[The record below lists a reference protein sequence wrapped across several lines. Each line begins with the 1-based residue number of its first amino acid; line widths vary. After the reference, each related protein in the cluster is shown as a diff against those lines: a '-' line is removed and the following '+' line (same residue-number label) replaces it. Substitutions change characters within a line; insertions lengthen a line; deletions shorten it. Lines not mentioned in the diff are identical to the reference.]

1 MASSGK
7 NDMRTPLAR
16 IQHLGAAKS
25 GTTDHSRQRL
35 TALAIAPL
43 SIFFLVSLVA
53 LSGADYETARRYLA
67 HPLVSILLLGFIGAV
82 VVHMRIGMQIVV
94 EDYVHTDGLKQ
105 LCIVANKFFSYAVGL
120 ACVYA
125 ALKIGFGS

>member
-1 MASSGK
+1 MSASK

-16 IQHLGAAKS
+16 VLHLGAAKS
-25 GTTDHSRQRL
+25 GTRDHMRQRL

-43 SIFFLVSLVA
+43 AIFFVVSLVA
-53 LSGADYETARRYLA
+53 LAGADYETAHRYLA
-67 HPLVSILLLGFIGAV
+67 HPLVSILLLAFIGAV
-82 VVHMRIGMQIVV
+82 VVHMRIGVQIII
-94 EDYVHTDGLKQ
+94 EDYVHTDGLKH
-105 LCIVANKFFSYAVGL
+105 LALVANTFFSYAVGL